1 MARISIIIPV
11 YEGWSTLDRCLQHL
25 AQNTFQD
32 FRVLVVSHGPG
43 GNKNIH
49 ASESLEI
56 LHLEASSDLWWAGA
70 TNVGIRKALEYQDSD
85 FIMLLNHDCFLD
97 QAAIATLLESTE
109 STNKS
114 IVAPIQID
122 SESNKTLVRT
132 AYTAYLFGFPTVI
145 PPPGQRRN
153 NYPALSRTGLITGG
167 RGVLIPRDVFNSV
180 GLLDE
185 KSLPHYG
192 ADNDFFLRCKA
203 AGYQLFVANNA
214 KVYVDASKTTTAA
227 AVSRLSFRQF
237 LATFSDRRSHRNI
250 PDLLAHFKKH
260 YPIPGLYL
268 LGVSLN
274 ILRYVVTYSLT
285 RPLAL
290 FRHE

>member
-1 MARISIIIPV
+1 MARISIIIPI
-11 YEGWSTLDRCLQHL
+11 YEGWSTLYRCLHHL

-32 FRVLVVSHGPG
+32 FRVLIVDHGPG
-43 GNKNIH
+43 KYKKIPTQ
-49 ASESLEI
+49 ESLEI
-56 LHLEASSDLWWAGA
+56 LHLKAGSDLWWAGA

-97 QAAIATLLESTE
+97 RASIATLLKSAENTG
-109 STNKS
+109 KS

-122 SESNKTLVRT
+122 SESGKILVRT

-145 PPPGQRRN
+145 PPPLLGRKY
-153 NYPALSRTGLITGG
+153 YPALLRTGLIAGG

-192 ADNDFFLRCKA
+192 SDNDFFLRCKA

-227 AVSRLSFRQF
+227 RISRLSFSQF

-250 PDLLAHFKKH
+250 PDLLAHFKKR

-274 ILRYVVTYSLT
+274 IVRYVMIYFLT
-285 RPLAL
+285 RPLTL
-290 FRHE
+290 FRHK